1 MKDLEYL
8 KQQLSETLNEDSADL
23 GRAALLIATVEY
35 PKLNID
41 DDIESLDQLTSVVSR
56 RLADCGDL
64 LSCANTISEYLF
76 DEVGFSGNKEEYYD
90 PKNSFLSD
98 VLATRRGIPI
108 TLSIVV
114 LEIARRL
121 GLSFAGVGLPG
132 HFIVGIGPNPYSY
145 FIDSYNRGVIISREE
160 CPKLF
165 SESLGENTIGWDENF
180 LEPISSRQIIARL
193 QRNLKHIYLG
203 SRFFE
208 KAFDVIDL
216 LVFTDPDNIYEIRD
230 RGIVAMQLGMNEKAL
245 LDLKMFVNRQP
256 VGRDSVEAFSLIEM
270 LERKQNQ

>member
-8 KQQLSETLNEDSADL
+8 KQELSETFSEDSADL

-35 PKLNID
+35 PRLNID
-41 DDIESLDQLTSVVSR
+41 DEVESLDQLASVVSS
-56 RLADCGDL
+56 RLTDRGDL

-76 DEVGFSGNKEEYYD
+76 DEVGFKGNKEEYYD
-90 PKNSFLSD
+90 PRNSFLCD
-98 VLATRRGIPI
+98 VLATRQGIPI

-114 LEIARRL
+114 LEVARRL
-121 GLSFAGVGLPG
+121 GLSFDGVGLPG
-132 HFIVGIGPNPYSY
+132 HFIVGVGPKPYSY

-160 CPKLF
+160 CRKLF
-165 SESLGENTIGWDENF
+165 TESLGENVVDWDENF
-180 LEPISSRQIIARL
+180 LEPASSREIIARL

-203 SRFFE
+203 TRFFE

-230 RGIVAMQLGMNEKAL
+230 RGIVAMQLGMNEKSL
-245 LDLKMFVNRQP
+245 LDLKMFLDNQP
-256 VGRDSVEAFSLIEM
+256 VGRDSVEVFSLIEM
-270 LERKQNQ
+270 LEGKRDQ

>member
-8 KQQLSETLNEDSADL
+8 KQELSETFSEDSADL

-35 PKLNID
+35 PRLNID
-41 DDIESLDQLTSVVSR
+41 DEVESLDQLASVVSS
-56 RLADCGDL
+56 RLTDRGDL

-76 DEVGFSGNKEEYYD
+76 DEVGFKGNREEYYD
-90 PKNSFLSD
+90 PRNSFLCD
-98 VLATRRGIPI
+98 VLATRQGIPI

-114 LEIARRL
+114 LEVARRL
-121 GLSFAGVGLPG
+121 GLSFDGVGLPG
-132 HFIVGIGPNPYSY
+132 HFIVGIGPKPYSY

-160 CPKLF
+160 CRKLF
-165 SESLGENTIGWDENF
+165 TESLGENVVDWDENF
-180 LEPISSRQIIARL
+180 LEPASSREIIARL

-203 SRFFE
+203 SRFFQ

-230 RGIVAMQLGMNEKAL
+230 RGIVAMQLGMNEKSL
-245 LDLKMFVNRQP
+245 LDLKMFVDNQP
-256 VGRDSVEAFSLIEM
+256 VGRDSVEVFSLIEM
-270 LERKQNQ
+270 LEGKRDQ